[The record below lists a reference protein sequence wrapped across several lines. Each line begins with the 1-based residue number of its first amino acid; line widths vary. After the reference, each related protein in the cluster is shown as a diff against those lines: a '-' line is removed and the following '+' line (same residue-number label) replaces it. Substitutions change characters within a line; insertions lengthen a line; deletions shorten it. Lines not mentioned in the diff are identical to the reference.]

1 LPHWLPGIYVRKC
14 VGYPFFA
21 TPIPSSEGWISSG
34 GYWSCPSNLAQNCTW
49 CRTVAGTTLAR
60 GYLASLDNGYYQ
72 GNRLFPFLSPKLR
85 KEPRN
90 CMMRLQEKLEVFP
103 LNALPDIRGSS
114 KNVLLCKELFC
125 SFVLDFS
132 TDYYL
137 IAFNANSDLS
147 YFNP

>member
-1 LPHWLPGIYVRKC
+1 MVNNGVVRQTLRRIAHGVALSPGQSSLGGIWLLWIMDIIKGTP
-14 VGYPFFA
+14 PF
-21 TPIPSSEGWISSG
+21 P
-34 GYWSCPSNLAQNCTW
+34 
-49 CRTVAGTTLAR
+49 
-60 GYLASLDNGYYQ
+60 
-72 GNRLFPFLSPKLR
+72 LSPKLR

-90 CMMRLQEKLEVFP
+90 CRMRLQEKLEVFP

-114 KNVLLCKELFC
+114 KNVLLYKELFC
-125 SFVLDFS
+125 SLVLDFS